1 MSSIDSLPLNAQT
14 IGPNASSFL
23 DTDPSNEALVSSS
36 TVPKRQSVL
45 SGAEHD
51 TIDSSTQEGDRP
63 SHLESFDV
71 SARELG
77 DQDTQGGFLV
87 GLVHGVEEM
96 TESIGQIARRHVPES
111 VGDYLR

>member
-1 MSSIDSLPLNAQT
+1 MSSINLLYLSVQT
-14 IGPNASSFL
+14 IRFTASSFL
-23 DTDPSNEALVSSS
+23 GTDPSNVSSS

-51 TIDSSTQEGDRP
+51 TMDSSTQEGDQP

-71 SARELG
+71 NAHELG

>member
-1 MSSIDSLPLNAQT
+1 MSSIDLLHLSAQMIRFT
-14 IGPNASSFL
+14 ASSFL
-23 DTDPSNEALVSSS
+23 GTDPSNVFSS
-36 TVPKRQSVL
+36 TVPKRQSVF
-45 SGAEHD
+45 SGAEHN

-71 SARELG
+71 NTCELG
-77 DQDTQGGFLV
+77 DKGTQGEFLM

-96 TESIGQIARRHVPES
+96 TESIGQIACRYVPES

>member
-23 DTDPSNEALVSSS
+23 GTDPSNVSSS

-71 SARELG
+71 NTRELG
-77 DQDTQGGFLV
+77 DKGTQGGFLV

-96 TESIGQIARRHVPES
+96 TESIGQIACRHVPES